1 MWRRTRRGKGRGSYR
16 GKNATEGKTE
26 TMNVGIAVGVVFHR
40 GLGGVV
46 GDVVRLGGQRGLD
59 ERIKGTMEWLDR
71 GATSRKDNN
80 HHCIEWIVDTT
91 RKNGEKGTRKKEKG
105 EEERSCGEHNG

>member
-1 MWRRTRRGKGRGSYR
+1 MKGRGSYR
-16 GKNATEGKTE
+16 GKNATESKTE
-26 TMNVGIAVGVVFHR
+26 TMYVSIAVGVVLHR
-40 GLGGVV
+40 GLRGVV
-46 GDVVRLGGQRGLD
+46 GDVVRLGVKGSQK
-59 ERIKGTMEWLDR
+59 ERINGTTEWLDR